1 MCSKGHG
8 EMSNVARSDYLSRR
22 KRCSHES
29 FRANSITPT
38 CADEFWLKRSSSS
51 SLVNSIIFSFAPPPP
66 RQPPQFANHLC
77 IIIPVSK
84 WLSRRSQPPSALA
97 LSWADSRPVRQG
109 TCHPDMMKVQ
119 SGGLRRDLSWPWIF
133 VEKKWECEVKQ
144 RTGVLCRKM
153 KFQLKNT
160 TSCAENGV
168 KEAERKREGTPVMRG
183 IKG

>member
-8 EMSNVARSDYLSRR
+8 EMSNVAGSDYLSRQ

-66 RQPPQFANHLC
+66 RQPPKPPPPQFANHLC

-133 VEKKWECEVKQ
+133 VGKKSGNVRLNRGQTCFAEKWN
-144 RTGVLCRKM
+144 
-153 KFQLKNT
+153 FN
-160 TSCAENGV
+160 
-168 KEAERKREGTPVMRG
+168 
-183 IKG
+183 